1 MIHILEE
8 KSQTFQSPSKITV
21 TLFEVTRWPMA
32 FELLTDSGKSSGQI
46 QANWVNRPWGKIE
59 NVGMDLNAVIY
70 RGICLKW
77 PSYTQINEILQYLG
91 CSYWWPIRQRPIT
104 KRCTF
109 FGAFYQNFGTFAVM
123 VRSTQFSWSPV
134 GWVNWPIWI
143 PRLSGYLYFG
153 TQKPA
158 KKKPKLDVWEDFLI
172 HKRRIWAIVQTP
184 VISRVWLI
192 LFSPELPE
200 QGETV
205 NVLIFAG
212 ADIRHVVWGPMHQE
226 KTRMK
231 FPLLVVGTDRLE
243 GPEPENRESNR
254 LLLESSMV
262 TMAKPLDIH
271 DLNEPQKHKVI

>member
-1 MIHILEE
+1 MSHILEE

-32 FELLTDSGKSSGQI
+32 FELLADRGKSSGQI
-46 QANWVNRPWGKIE
+46 QANWVNRLWGKIE
-59 NVGMDLNAVIY
+59 NVGMDLNAVIC

-77 PSYTQINEILQYLG
+77 PSYTQTQINEILQYLG
-91 CSYWWPIRQRPIT
+91 RSYWWPI
-104 KRCTF
+104 
-109 FGAFYQNFGTFAVM
+109 
-123 VRSTQFSWSPV
+123 
-134 GWVNWPIWI
+134 GWVYWPIWI

-172 HKRRIWAIVQTP
+172 HKGRIWAIVKTP
-184 VISRVWLI
+184 AISRVWLI

-226 KTRMK
+226 KTWMK
-231 FPLLVVGTDRLE
+231 FPLLVARNLKT
-243 GPEPENRESNR
+243 ESQNAYFWR
-254 LLLESSMV
+254 V
-262 TMAKPLDIH
+262 
-271 DLNEPQKHKVI
+271 QW